1 MRLTKPQQGTIGTT
15 PSVGRRKSMGKRLVT
30 CFASALLVM
39 TLLSCTSIPK
49 QETTASTGTQP
60 LWKAE
65 DTRNKIIV
73 LSDLH
78 IGFKDEYAEIQEN
91 RAYLIEFMQRAAM
104 TSDIREIVLNG
115 DIFDEWFLPLSFV
128 ETDRADF
135 YRKNI
140 ENNKDVVDAFIQVM
154 DAGINLVYVVGN
166 HDMSVHTQYIKEAIP
181 GMKVCSEPLGVGM
194 YRTGDRNE
202 IVIEHGHRYDVF
214 SAPDTISN
222 AHLTNGPT
230 MLPPGYFYARFAA
243 DWVLKGKP
251 GYNAILPV
259 ITTVPDRVTNPDQFG
274 AYAYYRTLEAVF
286 KNITPTEGFS
296 DKLLDLRI
304 DGYNDTYSIQ
314 DLYPVINEQGE
325 ISAPVLY
332 PNYQRT
338 WEERQKAN
346 GVKVHSSFAAASLGA
361 LDSTYFES
369 QARAQFGVD
378 QAESKTSVVLF
389 GHTHIPVYYD
399 YGNGHSY
406 VNTGTWIDHNTNYK
420 EPDGSLLSRTFAV
433 VTTGPSSTAVDI
445 YQYKA
450 DGTLRDLKN
459 QLLADHEK

>member
-1 MRLTKPQQGTIGTT
+1 
-15 PSVGRRKSMGKRLVT
+15 MGKRLLAY
-30 CFASALLVM
+30 FAAALLVM
-39 TLLSCTSIPK
+39 TLVGCASMSK
-49 QETTASTGTQP
+49 QDVATSTGAQP
-60 LWKAE
+60 LWDAG
-65 DTRNKIIV
+65 DTRDKIIV
-73 LSDLH
+73 MSDIH
-78 IGFKDEYAEIQEN
+78 TGFEDAYAEILEN
-91 RAYLIEFMQRAAM
+91 RTYLIEFMQRAAV

-128 ETDRADF
+128 ETDRGDF

-140 ENNKDVVDAFIQVM
+140 ENNKDLVSAFMEVM
-154 DAGINLVYVVGN
+154 DAGIELVYVVGN
-166 HDMSVHTQYIKEAIP
+166 HDMSVNTQYIEEAIP
-181 GMKVCSEPLGVGM
+181 GMVVCSDLLGVGL

-214 SAPDTISN
+214 SAPDTITN

-230 MLPPGYFYARFAA
+230 MFPPGYFYARFAA

-251 GYNAILPV
+251 AYKADLPV
-259 ITTVPDRVTNPDQFG
+259 ITTVPDRVNNPDQFG
-274 AYAYYRTLEAVF
+274 AYAYYRTMEAVF
-286 KNITPTEGFS
+286 KNITPTDGFG

-325 ISAPVLY
+325 ISAPVLF

-346 GVKVHSSFAAASLGA
+346 GVKVPSSFAIASLGA

-369 QARAQFGVD
+369 QARAQFNVD
-378 QAESKTSVVLF
+378 KAESDTSVVLF

-399 YGNGHSY
+399 YGDGHYY
-406 VNTGTWIDHNTNYK
+406 VNTGTWIDHNTNSK
-420 EPDGSLLSRTFAV
+420 DTDGSLLSRTFAV

-445 YQYKA
+445 YHYQANGK
-450 DGTLRDLKN
+450 LRDLKS